1 MASGLRRDETK
12 PRRFDLT
19 MSRRTRRPAAATS
32 ATSCHEQ
39 DHQAVDVEGLG
50 LFQPMVQPEQQDP
63 DGLFCLSDHLQ
74 SRQPE
79 DAHQEHET
87 SVRRSEDT
95 KEQAS
100 PLQTCRLV
108 KKDDESEAQQ
118 QQEECQ
124 DNSRRFSLQELIE
137 DEAVD
142 GVKDAAT
149 GGTEENA
156 AVPVR
161 EVAEGAAAGEAKRP
175 GQVPGRRVMGIMRRY
190 VKVRSIKPKRA
201 SPENTAPFLCFS
213 PLQYKRKRKCDVDDM
228 FWLAVDCN
236 QSM

>member
-1 MASGLRRDETK
+1 MSFKLQAAMASGLRSHETK

-19 MSRRTRRPAAATS
+19 MSRRTRRPAAATL
-32 ATSCHEQ
+32 ATSCQEQ
-39 DHQAVDVEGLG
+39 DHHQAVDVEGLG
-50 LFQPMVQPEQQDP
+50 FQPVVVQPEPQDT
-63 DGLFCLSDHLQ
+63 DGLFCLSDHRQ

-79 DAHQEHET
+79 LDAHQEQET
-87 SVRRSEDT
+87 SEQRSEDT

-156 AVPVR
+156 VVPVR

-201 SPENTAPFLCFS
+201 SPENTAPVC
-213 PLQYKRKRKCDVDDM
+213 
-228 FWLAVDCN
+228 
-236 QSM
+236 